1 MQYPVIITF
10 ALVVGVIF
18 GAYWFFVARG
28 EAAEQTALRRRMKA
42 GRGKD
47 TTRDVAS
54 LVITDQPLSTIPALD
69 KALRAASGIVEPAR
83 ELINKAGVSMYVG
96 TLLLACGVAFI
107 GAFLLVWRLSGTAVL
122 ALPLGVLAGA
132 GPPFVLNILANRRV
146 AKFEEQFPEAI
157 DLMSRALRAGHAFTT
172 ALSMVGEELPDPVGG
187 EFKLA
192 YDRQNFGMPLP
203 DALRSLGAR
212 VPLIDARFF
221 VTAVLTQREVGGNLS
236 EVLENLAEVIRERFK
251 VKRQVRVV
259 TAHGRMTA
267 WVLGSMP
274 PVLGAIL
281 TFMNPETMSIMWTHP
296 TGIRMI
302 AAAIV
307 LQVLGAFVISRLV
320 KVDY

>member
-1 MQYPVIITF
+1 MVYPAIVTF

-28 EAAEQTALRRRMKA
+28 EAAEQTALQRRMK
-42 GRGKD
+42 GSRGKGATLD
-47 TTRDVAS
+47 AAS
-54 LVITDQPLSTIPALD
+54 LVITDQPLSRIPALD
-69 KALRAASGIVEPAR
+69 KVLRALHVVTEPAR
-83 ELINKAGVSMYVG
+83 ELINKAGVSMNVG
-96 TLLLACGVAFI
+96 TLLLACGVAGI
-107 GAFLLVWRLSGTAVL
+107 GVFLILLNLSGFVLL
-122 ALPLGVLAGA
+122 ALPFGALAA
-132 GPPFVLNILANRRV
+132 AVPPFVLNVLANQRV

-172 ALSMVGEELPDPVGG
+172 ALSMVAEELPDPVGG

-212 VPLIDARFF
+212 VPLIDAKFF

-236 EVLENLAEVIRERFK
+236 EVLENLSTVIRERFK

-274 PVLGAIL
+274 PALAAAL
-281 TFMNPETMSIMWTHP
+281 TFLNPDNMRVMWTHP

-302 AAAIV
+302 AAAV
-307 LQVLGAFVISRLV
+307 VMQALGAFVISRLV

>member
-1 MQYPVIITF
+1 MPYPVVITF

-18 GAYWFFVARG
+18 GAYWFFVGRE
-28 EAAEQTALRRRMKA
+28 EAADQTALRRRMKGVRA
-42 GRGKD
+42 PG
-47 TTRDVAS
+47 TTPDAAS
-54 LVITDQPLSTIPALD
+54 LVMTERPLSGIPALD
-69 KALRAASGIVEPAR
+69 RLLRTLDFISGPAR
-83 ELINKAGVSMYVG
+83 DLINRAGVSMNVG
-96 TLLLACGVAFI
+96 TLLLMCGVAAI
-107 GAFLLVWRLSGTAVL
+107 GAFFVVWRLTGAVVL
-122 ALPLGVLAGA
+122 AIPVAALAAALPAV
-132 GPPFVLNILANRRV
+132 VLNMLANRRV
-146 AKFEEQFPEAI
+146 AQFEEQFPEAI
-157 DLMSRALRAGHAFTT
+157 DLMARALRAGHAFTT

-192 YDRQNFGMPLP
+192 YDRQNFGMPMP

-221 VTAVLTQREVGGNLS
+221 VTAVLTQREVGGNLA
-236 EVLENLAEVIRERFK
+236 EVLENLANVIRERFK

-274 PVLGAIL
+274 PVLAGVL
-281 TFMNPETMSIMWTHP
+281 TFLNPETMKIMWTHP

-307 LQVLGAFVISRLV
+307 LQALGAFVISRLV
-320 KVDY
+320 KIDY

>member
-10 ALVVGVIF
+10 ALVLGVVF
-18 GAYWFFVARG
+18 GAYWLFVARG
-28 EAAEQTALRRRMKA
+28 EAAEQTALRKRMKGA
-42 GRGKD
+42 RTKGATLD
-47 TTRDVAS
+47 PAS
-54 LVITDQPLSTIPALD
+54 LVITDQPLSAIPALD

-83 ELINKAGVSMYVG
+83 ALINKAGVSMNVG
-96 TLLLACGVAFI
+96 TLLLACGVAVIATF
-107 GAFLLVWRLSGTAVL
+107 ALLLYLTGTAVV
-122 ALPLGVLAGA
+122 ALPLAALAGA
-132 GPPFVLNILANRRV
+132 LPPFVLNILANRRV

-274 PVLGAIL
+274 PVLAAIL
-281 TFMNPETMSIMWTHP
+281 TYMNPDTMSIMWTHP
-296 TGIRMI
+296 TGIRMV

-307 LQVLGAFVISRLV
+307 LQALGAFVISRLV

>member
-1 MQYPVIITF
+1 M
-10 ALVVGVIF
+10 
-18 GAYWFFVARG
+18 
-28 EAAEQTALRRRMKA
+28 
-42 GRGKD
+42 
-47 TTRDVAS
+47 
-54 LVITDQPLSTIPALD
+54 
-69 KALRAASGIVEPAR
+69 
-83 ELINKAGVSMYVG
+83 NVG

-107 GAFLLVWRLSGTAVL
+107 GAFLLVWRLSGTVVL

-274 PVLGAIL
+274 PVLAGD
-281 TFMNPETMSIMWTHP
+281 TH
-296 TGIRMI
+296 
-302 AAAIV
+302 V
-307 LQVLGAFVISRLV
+307 HESRDHEHH
-320 KVDY
+320 VDAPHRNTDDRCSPSCCRSLAPSSSAGWSRSTTE